1 MATLTIRNLDDD
13 IRNFLRQQAA
23 SHGQSMEAEVREI
36 LIQVVKGRQTKPGE
50 VFRRIQTH
58 FAEIGGVDELKIPK
72 RTLMPEPVKFD
83 E

>member
-1 MATLTIRNLDDD
+1 
-13 IRNFLRQQAA
+13 
-23 SHGQSMEAEVREI
+23 MEAEVREI